1 MMLKMTFDDGEIK
14 DVGRDLWL
22 DLRHTYSMEAIR
34 DDTAVGGWAGAFRG
48 AGISVPFFK
57 MVRLVLIV
65 SLINVNLTKSGTDK
79 MVRLVLIVSLINV
92 NLTKSGTDKMV
103 RLVLIVSLVNVNLTK
118 SGTDKMV
125 RLVLSPWLTSV
136 SLKVVLIRW

>member
-22 DLRHTYSMEAIR
+22 DLRHPYSMEAIR

-57 MVRLVLIV
+57 MVRAVDDTFT
-65 SLINVNLTKSGTDK
+65 SSHGFRGTFCSNAEF
-79 MVRLVLIVSLINV
+79 VWS
-92 NLTKSGTDKMV
+92 
-103 RLVLIVSLVNVNLTK
+103 
-118 SGTDKMV
+118 
-125 RLVLSPWLTSV
+125 SP
-136 SLKVVLIRW
+136 